1 MSVFEWVDESEAE
14 SALSNL
20 SINNTQWVLFGYEG
34 AKVKLV
40 ATGAGNLFDVAPL
53 LSDAEIQY
61 MVLTIEVKDQGEAE
75 LFSTSKT
82 IFITWV
88 GTECKPMAK
97 ARSSQHRLPLYNY
110 VLKHLQLGAE
120 LQVLEPEY
128 LTEANIL
135 AKLRGTHVEHDATL
149 PAASSSSSGG
159 SGSQPS
165 TPEAARRSCSSPQT
179 TNRHVMKSSSLSA
192 QQYATYKG
200 ASDVLTEV
208 DFADPEEA
216 HARLEDVRR
225 DGTATNW
232 LVFGHEGSKNTL
244 TVLGSGGGGWD
255 ETVGFFVDDAI
266 VYCVLGVEVADEA
279 GGSEYKTTKYV
290 FISWVGPNV
299 KPLAKA
305 RSSQVRVALYKH
317 TKLFMQLAGEIQ
329 LLDRADLSETTIK
342 QKLNSNF

>member
-1 MSVFEWVDESEAE
+1 M
-14 SALSNL
+14 
-20 SINNTQWVLFGYEG
+20 
-34 AKVKLV
+34 
-40 ATGAGNLFDVAPL
+40 
-53 LSDAEIQY
+53 
-61 MVLTIEVKDQGEAE
+61 
-75 LFSTSKT
+75 
-82 IFITWV
+82 
-88 GTECKPMAK
+88 
-97 ARSSQHRLPLYNY
+97 
-110 VLKHLQLGAE
+110 QLGAE

-135 AKLRGTHVEHDATL
+135 AKLRGTHVEHDAAL
-149 PAASSSSSGG
+149 PAASSN

-165 TPEAARRSCSSPQT
+165 TPEAARRGCSSPQT

-255 ETVGFFVDDAI
+255 ETVVRFADRSASL
-266 VYCVLGVEVADEA
+266 CQSPVL
-279 GGSEYKTTKYV
+279 
-290 FISWVGPNV
+290 ISSCRVSCC
-299 KPLAKA
+299 AC
-305 RSSQVRVALYKH
+305 VRVAGVLCGRRDCV
-317 TKLFMQLAGEIQ
+317 LCAG
-329 LLDRADLSETTIK
+329 RGGGG
-342 QKLNSNF
+342 